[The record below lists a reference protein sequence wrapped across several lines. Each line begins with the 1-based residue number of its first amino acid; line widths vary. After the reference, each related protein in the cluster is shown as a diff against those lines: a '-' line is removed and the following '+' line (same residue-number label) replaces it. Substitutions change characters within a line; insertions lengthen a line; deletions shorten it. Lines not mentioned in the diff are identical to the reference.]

1 MSGFDRKKACLI
13 LQAVLCVW
21 VAVLLSA
28 AAVRIYREGSAR
40 KAEHPLESVYTP
52 ENAAEALGR
61 VSPVFFVSLGVTA
74 AGLLLGL
81 RDDGAARPVRDPA
94 AERDL
99 LLFRL
104 SGSGEAL
111 RRERRIQR
119 RIRLGGWTAFGLC
132 LLPVL
137 LYCLRREHFPEADLE
152 AMIASLALRTFPWIL
167 AGLLILAGAALA
179 ERRSIL
185 REIDAAKAQLKA
197 EKGVRKEAA
206 GEPSRRPVNAA
217 RVILLLLAVLLIIL
231 GTVNGSLKDVLLK
244 AINICTE
251 CVGLG

>member
-81 RDDGAARPVRDPA
+81 RDEEERTLPVRTGLKPC
-94 AERDL
+94 
-99 LLFRL
+99 
-104 SGSGEAL
+104 
-111 RRERRIQR
+111 RRIH
-119 RIRLGGWTAFGLC
+119 LVEGP
-132 LLPVL
+132 LPRVE
-137 LYCLRREHFPEADLE
+137 R
-152 AMIASLALRTFPWIL
+152 S
-167 AGLLILAGAALA
+167 AA
-179 ERRSIL
+179 
-185 REIDAAKAQLKA
+185 
-197 EKGVRKEAA
+197 
-206 GEPSRRPVNAA
+206 
-217 RVILLLLAVLLIIL
+217 
-231 GTVNGSLKDVLLK
+231 
-244 AINICTE
+244 
-251 CVGLG
+251 